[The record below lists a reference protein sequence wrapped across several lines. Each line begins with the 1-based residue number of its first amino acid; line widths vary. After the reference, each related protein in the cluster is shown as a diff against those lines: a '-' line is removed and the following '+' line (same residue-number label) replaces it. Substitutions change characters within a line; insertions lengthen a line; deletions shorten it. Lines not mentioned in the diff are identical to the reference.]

1 MSDYDQ
7 LATIYDLDLGYK
19 TNDIPMYLRY
29 AQMQRS
35 PILTESLDGEI
46 RKEFGIEDEYH
57 LAFLSTE
64 SFVIAN
70 HPINIFDSLPIA
82 RKIAVLRTTVL
93 PYFTVEIPMF
103 MR

>member
-1 MSDYDQ
+1 
-7 LATIYDLDLGYK
+7 LGEHLSYVANVDRVPR
-19 TNDIPMYLRY
+19 TDADVNAIVAEFDNF
-29 AQMQRS
+29 
-35 PILTESLDGEI
+35 LTESLDGEI